1 MMPESKGLSLHEI
14 VHKWVTGVIV
24 GGFCRQHF
32 FIKDAENRVSRAVLS
47 KRTTKA
53 ERRSIAELIVYYGHF
68 QFPQPE
74 SKWKKRIEKL

>member
-24 GGFCRQHF
+24 GAFVANI

-74 SKWKKRIEKL
+74 SKWKKRKEKL